1 MKELYESDLQLG
13 DIFIFENQNFD
24 IMQLWK
30 ILRNQ
35 KHSWDE
41 NMYSAAFYLLL
52 YMIPWFD
59 PGDEGDDYKNIYHA
73 AIWGNI
79 DPFKGSV
86 RTQMFESK
94 IVQAGTHG
102 IGSAHLYD
110 TMIGGGV
117 KNVYV
122 CRRKEQ
128 PEGFFDKMTKA
139 TRGFYNQTDIQYS
152 YETAWLLAVICSL
165 RYSDGA
171 LYEMLKAKLG
181 TPGADI
187 MVTAIQKLINKYND
201 EHQKEMV
208 ACSTLVAMIYK
219 NAGFELE
226 VDDHKKKKDPEIHL
240 PASLDFGGGSWI
252 PGFKSDT
259 TIPKVTIKET
269 VVTPRQLMESPDV
282 ELVGYFS
289 YKGT

>member
-1 MKELYESDLQLG
+1 MKELHESDLQIG
-13 DIFIFENQNFD
+13 DILIFENQDFD
-24 IMQLWK
+24 AMHLWS
-30 ILRNQ
+30 ILRND
-35 KHSWDE
+35 KHSWED

-52 YMIPWFD
+52 YLIPWFD

-86 RTQMFESK
+86 RTQLFESK
-94 IVQAGTHG
+94 IVQAGTSG

-110 TMIGGGV
+110 TMIGHGV

-128 PEGFFDKMTKA
+128 LTGFFDKITKA
-139 TRGFYNQTDIQYS
+139 TRGLHNQTDIQYS

-181 TPGADI
+181 KTGADL
-187 MVTAIQKLINKYND
+187 MVTAIQMLINKYND

-208 ACSTLVAMIYK
+208 ACSTLVGMIYK
-219 NAGFELE
+219 NAGFQLAIE
-226 VDDHKKKKDPEIHL
+226 DHKEKKDPEIHM
-240 PASLDFGGGSWI
+240 PAALDFRGFDWI
-252 PGFKSDT
+252 PGFKTDT
-259 TIPKVTIKET
+259 NIPKVNIKET

-282 ELVGYFS
+282 EIIGYFP
-289 YKGT
+289 YKGS